1 MHRGDSEVWGVVR
14 CAWGVS
20 KEHVS
25 DHASAWAGSLYAV
38 SVGSVRPESL
48 HGACAVYDALLS
60 TVRLAG
66 FSEAP
71 GSVIGTLKCLS
82 PVPGG
87 EDDVKTEDGRSSMQA
102 RIARLHSK
110 LKEDFSVRGQL
121 DCYLLAI
128 DYNRRAP
135 LEWMVL
141 DYVDT
146 FHYWNLP
153 DVIGVLRQTI
163 IGLCPSHY
171 IQKLFNMVLCGK
183 RYRRLISTNDM
194 SCQLSAAM
202 VNILHG
208 LILGLYPF
216 NERRLDLEKRA
227 WLAGRIRDVLTGG
240 NHVQFISAHPQLM
253 CLALIEYIVNVVEDF
268 CPVEWGLI
276 GVSSSGKSQC
286 LSTCEAFREGVVAI
300 AVDVVGSADA
310 FWTRLD
316 NEAGS
321 SVNTLVK
328 FFKSA
333 VFYQH
338 HVRSSSAG
346 SAEYLPMAISSRVIQ
361 NSASLF
367 GQLKAAYPKVSYREA
382 EALEDIW
389 TTVYM
394 RRLPAYTTMKQMN
407 VLDKN
412 STCDFRERELYTFP
426 ICLACCLRRVDVLK
440 GMFRYDCVSSELVCN
455 ECMTQVN
462 VVHVNLLGRVLY
474 VRDRAIVLCDKCL
487 RPKCWDQV
495 CGCDWVDTATE
506 ACCFMCDN
514 RNVFATKDIV
524 DLDRLQMRTVS
535 FCYKH
540 AISCVLSENTVYD
553 MQSLQDEMKGR
564 TFRFSLA

>member
-1 MHRGDSEVWGVVR
+1 M
-14 CAWGVS
+14 
-20 KEHVS
+20 
-25 DHASAWAGSLYAV
+25 
-38 SVGSVRPESL
+38 
-48 HGACAVYDALLS
+48 
-60 TVRLAG
+60 
-66 FSEAP
+66 
-71 GSVIGTLKCLS
+71 S
-82 PVPGG
+82 PVFGG
-87 EDDVKTEDGRSSMQA
+87 ENDVTSEDKQGSSMQEH
-102 RIARLHSK
+102 IANLHSR
-110 LKEDFSVRGQL
+110 LKEDFSVRGRL

-128 DYNRRAP
+128 DFNRRAP

-141 DYVDT
+141 SCVDT
-146 FHYWNLP
+146 YHYWNLP
-153 DVIGVLRQTI
+153 DIIGVLRQTI

-171 IQKLFNMVLCGK
+171 IQKLFNMFLCGK

-227 WLAGRIRDVLTGG
+227 WLAGRLRDIMVSE
-240 NHVQFISAHPQLM
+240 NHVQFITLHPQLM
-253 CLALIEYIVNVVEDF
+253 CLALIEYIVNVVDDF
-268 CPVEWGLI
+268 CPVEWNLI
-276 GVSSSGKSQC
+276 GVSPSGKSQC
-286 LSTCEAFREGVVAI
+286 LSTCEAFREGVVAM
-300 AVDVVGSADA
+300 AVDRVDSVGA
-310 FWTRLD
+310 FWTRLE

-333 VFYQH
+333 IFYQH

-346 SAEYLPMAISSRVIQ
+346 SAEFLPMAITSRVIQ

-367 GQLKAAYPKVSYREA
+367 GQLKAAYPTISYRQA

-389 TTVYM
+389 TTVYI
-394 RRLPAYTTMKQMN
+394 RRLPAYTTLKQMDI
-407 VLDKN
+407 LEKA
-412 STCDFRERELYTFP
+412 SICEYRERELYTFP

-440 GMFRYDCVSSELVCN
+440 GMFRYDCVSAELVCN
-455 ECMTQVN
+455 ECMTQAN

-487 RPKCWDQV
+487 RPKCWDHQ
-495 CGCDWVDTATE
+495 CACSCVDAAAE

-514 RNVFATKDIV
+514 HNVFASKDIV
-524 DLDRLQMRTVS
+524 DLDRLQMQTVS

-553 MQSLQDEMKGR
+553 LHSLQDEMRGR
-564 TFRFSLA
+564 TFRFSLV

>member
-1 MHRGDSEVWGVVR
+1 MLDYAA
-14 CAWGVS
+14 AWTCSLHAVS
-20 KEHVS
+20 IGSVCPQ
-25 DHASAWAGSLYAV
+25 SLY
-38 SVGSVRPESL
+38 
-48 HGACAVYDALLS
+48 GACSVYDSLFEA
-60 TVRLAG
+60 VRVSG

-71 GSVIGTLKCLS
+71 GSVIGTLKCLR
-82 PVPGG
+82 PVLGG
-87 EDDVKTEDGRSSMQA
+87 DNDDNGRVEEENAGPTFPSAQA
-102 RIARLHSK
+102 RIAWLHSR
-110 LKEDFSVRGQL
+110 LKEDFQVRGQL
-121 DCYLLAI
+121 DCYLLAL

-135 LEWMVL
+135 LDWMVL
-141 DYVDT
+141 SYGDT

-153 DVIGVLRQTI
+153 DIIGVLRQTM

-171 IQKLFNMVLCGK
+171 IQRLFNMFLCGK
-183 RYRRLISTNDM
+183 RYRRLIAVNDM

-202 VNILHG
+202 INVLHG

-227 WLAGRIRDVLTGG
+227 WLAGRIRDLMVS
-240 NHVQFISAHPQLM
+240 NQHVPFIMAHPQLM
-253 CLALIEYIVNVVEDF
+253 CLALIEYIVNVVDDF
-268 CPVEWGLI
+268 CPVEWNLI

-300 AVDVVGSADA
+300 AVDGLSSADV
-310 FWTRLD
+310 FWSKLE

-333 VFYQH
+333 IFYQH
-338 HVRSSSAG
+338 HVRSSSSGA
-346 SAEYLPMAISSRVIQ
+346 AEHLQMAISSRVVQ

-367 GQLKAAYPKVSYREA
+367 GQLKAAYPDVSYKQA
-382 EALEDIW
+382 EALEEIW

-394 RRLPAYTTMKQMN
+394 RRLPAYTTMKQMD
-407 VLDKN
+407 VLDKA
-412 STCDFRERELYTFP
+412 SVCEFRERELYTFP
-426 ICLACCLRRVDVLK
+426 ICLACCLRKVDVLK

-462 VVHVNLLGRVLY
+462 VVRVNLLGRVLY
-474 VRDRAIVLCDKCL
+474 VRDRAIVLCEKCL
-487 RPKCWDQV
+487 RPKCWDQQ
-495 CGCDWVDTATE
+495 CCCSLVDLHTE
-506 ACCFMCDN
+506 QCCFMCDN
-514 RNVFATKDIV
+514 RNVFASKDIV
-524 DLDRLQMRTVS
+524 DLDRLQMKTVS

-553 MQSLQDEMKGR
+553 MHSLQDEMKGR